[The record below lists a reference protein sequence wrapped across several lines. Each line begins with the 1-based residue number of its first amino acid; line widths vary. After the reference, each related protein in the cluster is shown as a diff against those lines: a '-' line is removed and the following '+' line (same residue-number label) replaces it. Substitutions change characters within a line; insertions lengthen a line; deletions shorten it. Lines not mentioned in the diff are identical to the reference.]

1 MQKKDIIFLYNKL
14 SKKLKIYVEK
24 ISVLT
29 LKGKQRLCKLA
40 DIDPAEI
47 IVPSTNDK
55 IKKL

>member
-29 LKGKQRLCKLA
+29 LKGKQRLCQLA